1 MATKE
6 TASTQNNKTQ
16 EREASHLDMLNGPI
30 AIKMVWFA
38 LPVAGTAFLQQ
49 LLNAADVAVVGRY
62 ASNSALA
69 AVGANAFIINL
80 MINLFVGLS
89 VGANVV
95 IARLLGERD
104 QERVSRA
111 VHTSIAL
118 SIVSGVLL
126 AVVGWFGAEQIL
138 AWLDTPADIMS
149 LAVLYFRIYFLGMP
163 FMMLM
168 NFAAAVLRS
177 KGDTRRPLFVMA
189 LSGAVNVVLNLVF
202 VIRCHMSVEGV
213 AIATLVSSVLSSI
226 MLVYILRKEPGMLRL
241 RLHRLRLHWDVLK
254 SIAIIGVPAG
264 IQGMMFNF
272 SNVLIQGGINS
283 LGATAI
289 AANTVS
295 LNYDYFCYFFA
306 NAFAQAG
313 TSFLSQNH
321 GAQLYSRCRRVI
333 RDTILLGAGSTLLVS
348 LLCVFLATPL
358 SAIFSSDPEVIR
370 LSVQRIVIVLP
381 FYAVHSCNE
390 TVSGLMRALGHSLS
404 PTLIC
409 VFFICGMR
417 LLWIYLVFPTNP
429 TLGFLSYCYPISW
442 VVNATVLFCV
452 FFWILK
458 HSPLQRRRVEA

>member
-1 MATKE
+1 M
-6 TASTQNNKTQ
+6 QDNKTQ
-16 EREASHLDMLNGPI
+16 AREASHLDMLSGPI

-62 ASNSALA
+62 ASSSALA

-95 IARLLGERD
+95 IARLLGEQD
-104 QERVSRA
+104 SERCSRA

-118 SIVSGVLL
+118 SIVSGILL
-126 AVVGWFGAEQIL
+126 AAVGWVGAEPIL
-138 AWLDTPADIMS
+138 SWLDTPADIMP

-189 LSGAVNVVLNLVF
+189 VSGVVNVALNLFF
-202 VIRCHMSVEGV
+202 VIRLHMSVEGV

-226 MLVYILRKEPGMLRL
+226 MLVVLLRREPGMLRL
-241 RLHRLRLHWDVLK
+241 RLRSVRIHWDMLR
-254 SIAIIGVPAG
+254 SIAVIGVPAG
-264 IQGMMFNF
+264 VQGMLFNF

-295 LNYDYFCYFFA
+295 LNYDYFCYFVA

-321 GAQLYSRCRRVI
+321 GARLYSRCRRVI
-333 RDTILLGAGSTLLVS
+333 RDTILLGAGSTLAVS
-348 LLCVFLATPL
+348 LVFVFLAVPL
-358 SAIFSSDPEVIR
+358 SGLFSSDAEVVR
-370 LSVQRIVIVLP
+370 LSAQRIAIVLT

-390 TVSGLMRALGHSLS
+390 TLSGLLRALGHSLT
-404 PTLIC
+404 PTLVC
-409 VFFICGMR
+409 VVFICGVR
-417 LLWIYLVFPTNP
+417 LLWLYLVFPTNR
-429 TLGFLSYCYPISW
+429 TLGFLSCCYPVSW

-458 HSPLQRRRVEA
+458 HSPLRRGCAI